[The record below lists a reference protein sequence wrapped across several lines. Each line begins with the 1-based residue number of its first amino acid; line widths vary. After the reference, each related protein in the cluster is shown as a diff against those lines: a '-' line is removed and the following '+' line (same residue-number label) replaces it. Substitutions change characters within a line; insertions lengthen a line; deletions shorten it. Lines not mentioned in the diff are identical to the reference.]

1 MRTLRIGTRG
11 SALALAQTQLAIDA
25 LEHHYHDL
33 KGRIEVVPIKTT
45 GDTIVDRSLVDV
57 GGKSLFTKEI
67 ENALLEGVIDLAIH
81 SMKDMAAEA
90 PVGLIVPAMLERED
104 PRDALIT
111 RNKQSLEDLPKG
123 ALFGTSSLRRQAHVL
138 HKYPHFQTASLR
150 GAVPTRMQKIET
162 GEFDA
167 TLLAV
172 AGLKRL
178 GLLEKATQIFSLDE
192 FIPAV
197 GQGAIGIQCREEDH
211 SVLDLLMAL
220 NHFHTFQAVMAERAF
235 LKILQGSCRTPLA
248 GYAYLEGET
257 LFFQGMIS
265 DPLGKNMRFISHQG
279 PVSEAERIGIKAAE
293 FLRENA

>member
-11 SALALAQTQLAIDA
+11 SALAIAQTQLAIDA
-25 LEHHYHDL
+25 LEHHHPGL
-33 KGRIEVVPIKTT
+33 KGHIKVVPIKTT
-45 GDTIVDRSLVDV
+45 GDAIVDRSLVDI

-67 ENALLEGVIDLAIH
+67 ENSLLEGTIDLAIH

-90 PVGLIVPAMLERED
+90 PPGLIVPAMLERED

-111 RNKQSLEDLPKG
+111 RKGQKLEDLPEG
-123 ALFGTSSLRRQAHVL
+123 SLFGTSSLRRQAHIL

-150 GAVPTRMQKIET
+150 GAVPTRLQKVES

-178 GLLEKATQIFSLDE
+178 NLLEKATQIFSLDE

-197 GQGAIGIQCREEDH
+197 GQGAIGIQCRDDDH
-211 SVLDLLMAL
+211 TVVNLLESV
-220 NHFHTFQAVMAERAF
+220 NHFPTFQAVTMERAF
-235 LKILQGSCRTPLA
+235 LKALQGSCRTPLA
-248 GYAYLEGET
+248 GYAYLEDET

-265 DPLGKNMRFISHQG
+265 DPLGQNMRFISQQG
-279 PVSEAERIGIKAAE
+279 PVYEAENIGIKASE
-293 FLRENA
+293 SLREKA

>member
-11 SALALAQTQLAIDA
+11 SVLALAQTQLAIKA
-25 LEHHYHDL
+25 LEHHHADL
-33 KGRIEVVPIKTT
+33 KGRVEIVPIKTT
-45 GDTIVDRSLVDV
+45 GDTIVDRSLVDL

-67 ENALLEGVIDLAIH
+67 ENALLEGTIDLAIH

-90 PVGLIVPAMLERED
+90 LPGLIVPAMLERED

-111 RNKQSLEDLPKG
+111 REGQQLEDLPEG
-123 ALFGTSSLRRQAHVL
+123 SLFGTSSLRRQAHVL
-138 HKYPHFQTASLR
+138 HKFPHFQVSSLR
-150 GAVPTRMQKIET
+150 GNVPTRLQKIEI

-178 GLLEKATQIFSLDE
+178 GLLEKAAQIFSLDE

-197 GQGAIGIQCREEDH
+197 GQGAVGIQCREDDH
-211 SVLDLLMAL
+211 VVLDLLAAL
-220 NHFHTFQAVMAERAF
+220 NHPPTFHAVLAERAF
-235 LKILQGSCRTPLA
+235 LKALQGSCRTPLA

-257 LFFQGMIS
+257 LFFRGMIS
-265 DPLGKNMRFISHQG
+265 DPLGQNMRFISHQG
-279 PVSEAERIGIKAAE
+279 SVSDAESMGEKAAE
-293 FLRENA
+293 LLREKA